1 MMILSGVDEW
11 VPRDPDCQSPGEEGN
26 ISGEMGIEVGD
37 MNNGNNGRSEMI
49 TDLYSAPSQSM

>member
-1 MMILSGVDEW
+1 MILSGVDEW
-11 VPRDPDCQSPGEEGN
+11 VPRDPDCQSPSKDGN

-37 MNNGNNGRSEMI
+37 VNHGNVGRSEMI